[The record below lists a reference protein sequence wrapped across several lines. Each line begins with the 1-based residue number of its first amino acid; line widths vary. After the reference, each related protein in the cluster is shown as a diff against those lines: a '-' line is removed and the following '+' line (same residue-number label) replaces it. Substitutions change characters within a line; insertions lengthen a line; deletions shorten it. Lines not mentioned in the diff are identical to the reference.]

1 MSGRGPLWRR
11 RYADGVI
18 ETATWGR
25 RILALV
31 VDWLACYGVAEL
43 LVAVGVVPGNPAS
56 LVTMAVFVLES
67 ALLTAAVGGSFGK
80 LATRLRV
87 VRSDGAPQ
95 PPDLLRAL
103 ARSILICLVV
113 PPLVFRPDG
122 RGLHDMVAGTATVTL
137 QDFLASR

>member
-1 MSGRGPLWRR
+1 MSGRRPLRRR

-31 VDWLACYGVAEL
+31 VDWLTCYGVAEL

-56 LVTMAVFVLES
+56 IVTMAVFVLES

-87 VRSDGAPQ
+87 VRSDGTPL
-95 PPDLLRAL
+95 PPGLLRAL

-137 QDFLASR
+137 QDFLARR

>member
-1 MSGRGPLWRR
+1 M
-11 RYADGVI
+11 I

-87 VRSDGAPQ
+87 VRSDGTPL
-95 PPDLLRAL
+95 PPGLLRAL

-137 QDFLASR
+137 QDFLARR